1 MSSTISNFTLY
12 AFVALGGACGA
23 SLRFYISQL
32 VLNWLG
38 KGFPFATLM
47 VNITGSF
54 IMGLLYQLI
63 EHEILDI
70 SVHRTLIGIGFLGA
84 FTTFSTFSLDS
95 LLLIQQGDLLK
106 AALNILLNVSLCIAA
121 AGFGLYLVSA
131 LAK

>member
-1 MSSTISNFTLY
+1 MSSAINNFTLY

-47 VNITGSF
+47 VNICGSF

-70 SVHRTLIGIGFLGA
+70 HIHRTLIGIGFLGA

-95 LLLIQQGDLLK
+95 LLLLQQGDVLK
-106 AALNILLNVSLCIAA
+106 AALNILLNVTLCIGAA
-121 AGFGLYLVSA
+121 ALGMFMVTA